1 MSNDIQLI
9 SQGSYGCLF
18 QPGINCLG
26 QIDNN
31 KKYITKIQDDAKTTK
46 EEFDIGTYLY
56 LNNPYAK
63 TRFAVIEVSCPVTLG
78 KIKEESIEKCELIH
92 QNESNHVF
100 YSNKIRYVGKYSLKK
115 YLSLLLEK
123 KNTFFWKA
131 FFETQFY
138 LLYSIQHLQE
148 KKIVHFDIKENNIII
163 DDISQLPIIIDFG
176 ISFRVDKLINM
187 DDYQKSFDFY
197 FRFDK
202 IPYTWS
208 LEILLI
214 LFIINNNGDV
224 QFIDNLKKEKENK
237 GKAEKSIHWTSS
249 IVDVNDLIQI
259 VDIYFNQHPIMS
271 EIFSQKYK
279 KIQKKKWK
287 QWINKQ
293 FTRKTGKDIVEKLI
307 QFWETWDT
315 YSFSVMYFKF
325 IRSTFPTEILEY
337 HSILI
342 ANILALPFRRKTPLL
357 LLNEIQDYIRSL

>member
-1 MSNDIQLI
+1 MSDNIQLI

-31 KKYITKIQDDAKTTK
+31 KKYITKIQDDSKTTK

-78 KIKEESIEKCELIH
+78 EIHDDSIEKCELIH
-92 QNESNHVF
+92 KNESNHVF
-100 YSNKIRYVGKYSLKK
+100 YSNKIRYVGKYTLIK
-115 YLSLLLEK
+115 YLNLLLENK
-123 KNTFFWKA
+123 KNAFFWRA

-163 DDISQLPIIIDFG
+163 DDVSQLPIVIDFG
-176 ISFRVDKLINM
+176 ISFRVDTLITM
-187 DDYQKSFDFY
+187 DDYQNSFDFY

-214 LFIINNNGDV
+214 LFIINNNGEV
-224 QFIDNLKKEKENK
+224 LFTNNIKKEK
-237 GKAEKSIHWTSS
+237 GEKSIHWTIS
-249 IVDVNDLIQI
+249 IVDVNALIKI
-259 VDIYFNQHPIMS
+259 VDIYFDQHPIMS
-271 EIFSQKYK
+271 KIFSQKYK
-279 KIQKKKWK
+279 NIQKKKWK
-287 QWINKQ
+287 QWINKN
-293 FTRKTGKDIVEKLI
+293 FTQKTGKDIVEKLI

-315 YSFSVMYFKF
+315 YSFSVMYFKL
-325 IRSTFPTEILEY
+325 IRITFPTEIIEY
-337 HSILI
+337 NSILI

-357 LLNEIQDYIRSL
+357 LLNEIQDFIRTL